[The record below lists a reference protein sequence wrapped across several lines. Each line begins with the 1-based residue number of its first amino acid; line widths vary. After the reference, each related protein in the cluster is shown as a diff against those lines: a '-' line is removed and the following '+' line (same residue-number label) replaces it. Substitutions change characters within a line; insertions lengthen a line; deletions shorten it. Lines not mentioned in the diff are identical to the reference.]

1 VPTPDPARRLDFN
14 QLLAD
19 KASDPA
25 AWPEPFRRDPVNP
38 PRLIEIAE
46 GHCVEASAPP
56 VVLPGWAAGR
66 VRA

>member
-1 VPTPDPARRLDFN
+1 LDFN

-19 KASDPA
+19 KASDPTD
-25 AWPEPFRRDPVNP
+25 WPEPFRRDSVNP
-38 PRLIEIAE
+38 PHLIEIAE

-56 VVLPGWAAGR
+56 VVLPGRAASR

>member
-1 VPTPDPARRLDFN
+1 
-14 QLLAD
+14 
-19 KASDPA
+19 
-25 AWPEPFRRDPVNP
+25 VNP

-56 VVLPGWAAGR
+56 VVLTGWTASR